1 MTPPLLL
8 PALLLVLGVL
18 LVGWV
23 LYIAH
28 LPMRPVEDDE
38 AQEFS
43 HAMREIEEKREA
55 A

>member
-23 LYIAH
+23 LYDR
-28 LPMRPVEDDE
+28 LPMRPVDDDE
-38 AQEFS
+38 GQEFYR
-43 HAMREIEEKREA
+43 AMREIEEKREA

>member
-18 LVGWV
+18 LVGRV
-23 LYIAH
+23 LYDR
-28 LPMRPVEDDE
+28 LEMRPVSEDE
-38 AQEFS
+38 AQEFTR
-43 HAMREIEEKREA
+43 AMREIEEKREA

>member
-8 PALLLVLGVL
+8 PVLLLVLGVL

-23 LYIAH
+23 LYGQM
-28 LPMRPVEDDE
+28 PEKPVSEDEMRDHMD
-38 AQEFS
+38 
-43 HAMREIEEKREA
+43 AMKEWRDA

>member
-8 PALLLVLGVL
+8 PVLLLVLGVL

-23 LYIAH
+23 LYGQREV
-28 LPMRPVEDDE
+28 PPVTDDE
-38 AQEFS
+38 AQEFNR
-43 HAMREIEEKREA
+43 AMREIEERKA

>member
-18 LVGWV
+18 LIGWV
-23 LYIAH
+23 LYDR

-38 AQEFS
+38 AQEFRR
-43 HAMREIEEKREA
+43 AMREIEEKREA

>member
-18 LVGWV
+18 LVGRV
-23 LYIAH
+23 LYGQIPEKPVQDHHYEFH
-28 LPMRPVEDDE
+28 LD
-38 AQEFS
+38 
-43 HAMREIEEKREA
+43 AMREINEEREA

>member
-1 MTPPLLL
+1 MTLPLLL

-23 LYIAH
+23 LYIAR
-28 LPMRPVEDDE
+28 LPMRPVDDDE
-38 AQEFS
+38 GQEFYR
-43 HAMREIEEKREA
+43 AMREIEEKREA

>member
-18 LVGWV
+18 LVGRV
-23 LYIAH
+23 LYDR
-28 LPMRPVEDDE
+28 LPIRPVEDDE
-38 AQEFS
+38 AQEFTR
-43 HAMREIEEKREA
+43 AMREDEERQA